1 MISHVI
7 ILGASGDLVERL
19 LLPGIGTALGATPDA
34 RVTIVGAG
42 RSEQPEWPDL
52 VRAAFESVGAAGD
65 GYDPGEGSDSG
76 ATGNRAIQYA
86 LTHTR
91 HEVADGTEA
100 PDLARLLDDA
110 EGPVCLY
117 LSLPPA
123 AAEQVV
129 DALAQ
134 IGAPDDLLLAL
145 EKPMGTSVESA
156 RGIEAK
162 LADVLPEERIYR
174 VDHFLGMSGVL
185 GLLGLRVA
193 NRAIE
198 ALLSAGHVERIEIV
212 FDETLGLE
220 GRADFYDGTGAAE
233 DMIQSHLL
241 QAMAVLMAE
250 LPDSLGAADLH
261 AATSAV
267 LRATSLRS
275 GGGAG
280 GAGGGDVGPAVVRGR
295 YTAGT
300 VDGAEMPDYV
310 DEEGVDPETETET
323 FARLVVEVDTPR
335 WAGVPVILRSGKAI
349 GEPARE
355 IRVFFR
361 SDGAEAGDGL
371 DVVGSEADGRVL
383 GTALVVGFED
393 GRIDLRLRA
402 GDPTVDG
409 GLTEVRLRTDDVP
422 ADATAY
428 ATVAHR
434 LLRGDTTLSVA
445 PDGPEQG
452 WRVMAE
458 MEQVIARGD
467 APLQDYAA
475 GSDGP
480 EV

>member
-76 ATGNRAIQYA
+76 ATGNRAVRYA

-91 HEVADGTEA
+91 YEVADGTEA

-193 NRAIE
+193 NRE
-198 ALLSAGHVERIEIV
+198 LSGGPGLAVPA
-212 FDETLGLE
+212 TLGAHERAEGEAVGNAVLGADVTLE
-220 GRADFYDGTGAAE
+220 APVTTGAGTYTG
-233 DMIQSHLL
+233 
-241 QAMAVLMAE
+241 AVTV
-250 LPDSLGAADLH
+250 SL
-261 AATSAV
+261 
-267 LRATSLRS
+267 
-275 GGGAG
+275 
-280 GAGGGDVGPAVVRGR
+280 
-295 YTAGT
+295 
-300 VDGAEMPDYV
+300 
-310 DEEGVDPETETET
+310 
-323 FARLVVEVDTPR
+323 F
-335 WAGVPVILRSGKAI
+335 
-349 GEPARE
+349 
-355 IRVFFR
+355 
-361 SDGAEAGDGL
+361 
-371 DVVGSEADGRVL
+371 
-383 GTALVVGFED
+383 
-393 GRIDLRLRA
+393 
-402 GDPTVDG
+402 PTD
-409 GLTEVRLRTDDVP
+409 
-422 ADATAY
+422 
-428 ATVAHR
+428 
-434 LLRGDTTLSVA
+434 
-445 PDGPEQG
+445 
-452 WRVMAE
+452 
-458 MEQVIARGD
+458 
-467 APLQDYAA
+467 
-475 GSDGP
+475 
-480 EV
+480 